1 MDIDAERG
9 CRRNRPNQPV
19 DRASLPCQSSCRA
32 SSASSPGNTSVP
44 EPSPHRPSGFPSGAP
59 SGSWANTATIGDVAA
74 FVTSK
79 NAGPYKVALD
89 IVFSTAADYQ
99 RFVGHAGLD
108 REAVAAIYG
117 IPRADVLDV
126 IHFAPAFAVKVT
138 LKRRITA
145 GARGDSDVYGA
156 QQHVPLMQH
165 RIPR

>member
-1 MDIDAERG
+1 
-9 CRRNRPNQPV
+9 
-19 DRASLPCQSSCRA
+19 
-32 SSASSPGNTSVP
+32 VP

-165 RIPR
+165 RIPW

>member
-1 MDIDAERG
+1 GLPDH
-9 CRRNRPNQPV
+9 RRSNQPV
-19 DRASLPCQSSCRA
+19 DRACPACHLP
-32 SSASSPGNTSVP
+32 GVP
-44 EPSPHRPSGFPSGAP
+44 EPSPRRPSGSL
-59 SGSWANTATIGDVAA
+59 ANTATIGDVAQ

-89 IVFSTAADYQ
+89 IVFSTVADYD

-126 IHFAPAFAVKVT
+126 IPFAPAFAVKIT
-138 LKRRITA
+138 LRRRIIA

-165 RIPR
+165 RIPW